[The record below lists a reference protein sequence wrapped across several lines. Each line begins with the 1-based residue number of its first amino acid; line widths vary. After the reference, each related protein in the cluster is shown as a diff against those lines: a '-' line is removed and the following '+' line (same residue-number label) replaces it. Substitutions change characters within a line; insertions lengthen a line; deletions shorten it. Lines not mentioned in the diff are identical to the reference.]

1 MKNTPDKI
9 QDVTAPSKAYKEL
22 MNQCELPPSGYIA
35 LDPEKYPAIN
45 NRGNLTTKQLA
56 LLAAAE
62 EAYSGAASVLQPASV
77 DVMDLIDIPY
87 ENGIGDPMVER
98 FRTGLHLLE
107 EAMQRHNSYIESLQ

>member
-1 MKNTPDKI
+1 MKNTPNQI

-22 MNQCELPPSGYIA
+22 MNQCEVPPSGYID

-62 EAYSGAASVLQPASV
+62 EAYSGAASVLQPSLRDSLDEYWNTNNPV
-77 DVMDLIDIPY
+77 YSRLQ
-87 ENGIGDPMVER
+87 
-98 FRTGLHLLE
+98 TGLHLLE
-107 EAMQRHNSYIESLQ
+107 EAMNAHNRYMESLE